1 MMRRLVA
8 GCGLMAL
15 LLLVLAPVTGQ
26 ETPKEA
32 PKAPA
37 AAPKA
42 EAPKAAPAPEKKD
55 AAPSAAPAPAG
66 DKVALKWKFEK
77 DKSFF
82 QKMSTTTRQ
91 ELTVMNNKVT
101 QEQKQTFVFSWTT
114 VKQEGDIVTLKQ
126 KIESVEMAIDIG
138 GTKIEYNSTGAQTS
152 GNPLAEFFK
161 ALVGAEFTV
170 LLDTKENK
178 ISKILDKDQ
187 FVAKLVNANP
197 AMQPLLNN
205 ILDEKAFIDM
215 SEPTFRVVPTKPV
228 AKGETWDLKSSL
240 KLGPIGSYA
249 SDYKYTYE
257 GKEGALDKI
266 GISAT
271 LKYEP
276 GTSASGSL
284 PFKIENAKLES
295 TKASGTVLFDNTKG
309 RAEKSSMTMEVKGNL
324 TIDIGGQKTTVDI
337 NQTQSTTFE
346 TSDANPSKK

>member
-1 MMRRLVA
+1 MIRRFLA
-8 GCGLMAL
+8 GFGLSAL
-15 LLLVLAPVTGQ
+15 LLVVLAPVTGQ
-26 ETPKEA
+26 EKKDA
-32 PKAPA
+32 PKAPPA
-37 AAPKA
+37 A
-42 EAPKAAPAPEKKD
+42 EKKD
-55 AAPSAAPAPAG
+55 AAPAPAASG
-66 DKVALKWKFEK
+66 DKVTLKWKFEK

-82 QKMSTTTRQ
+82 QKMSTTTKQ
-91 ELTVMNNKVT
+91 ELTVMGNKVT
-101 QEQKQTFVFSWTT
+101 QEQKQSFVFSWTP
-114 VKQEGDIVTLKQ
+114 VKLEGDVVTLKQ
-126 KIESVEMAIDIG
+126 KIESVDMAIDIG

-178 ISKILDKDQ
+178 ITKILDKDQ

-215 SEPTFRVVPTKPV
+215 SEPTFRVVPTKAV
-228 AKGETWDLKSSL
+228 AKGDTWDLSTTL

-249 SDYKYTYE
+249 SAYKYTYE
-257 GKEGALDKI
+257 GKEGSLDKI
-266 GISAT
+266 GIAAT

-295 TKASGTVLFDNTKG
+295 TKAAGSVLFDNAKG
-309 RAEKSSMTMEVKGNL
+309 RADKSSMNMEVKGTL
-324 TIDIGGQKTTVDI
+324 TIDIGGQKTAVDI
-337 NQTQSTTFE
+337 NQSQTTTFE
-346 TSDANPSKK
+346 TSDANPVKK

>member
-26 ETPKEA
+26 ETAKEA

>member
-1 MMRRLVA
+1 MIRRFLA
-8 GCGLMAL
+8 CFGLTAL
-15 LLLVLAPVTGQ
+15 LFVALAPVTGQ
-26 ETPKEA
+26 EKKDA
-32 PKAPA
+32 PKAP
-37 AAPKA
+37 
-42 EAPKAAPAPEKKD
+42 PAPEKKD
-55 AAPSAAPAPAG
+55 AAPAATG
-66 DKVALKWKFEK
+66 DKVTLKWKFEK

-82 QKMSTTTRQ
+82 QKMSTTTKQ
-91 ELTVMNNKVT
+91 ELTVMGNKVN
-101 QEQKQTFVFSWTT
+101 QEQKQSFVFSWTP
-114 VKQEGDIVTLKQ
+114 VKLEGDVVTLKQ
-126 KIESVEMAIDIG
+126 KIESVDMAIDIG

-170 LLDTKENK
+170 LLDAKENK
-178 ISKILDKDQ
+178 ITKILDKDQ

-215 SEPTFRVVPTKPV
+215 SEPTFRVVPTKAV
-228 AKGETWDLKSSL
+228 GKGDTWDLTTNL

-249 SDYKYTYE
+249 SAYKYTYE

-266 GISAT
+266 SIAAT

-295 TKASGTVLFDNTKG
+295 TKAAGSVLFDNAKG
-309 RAEKSSMTMEVKGNL
+309 RAEKSSMNMEVKGTL
-324 TIDIGGQKTTVDI
+324 TIDIGGQKTAVDI
-337 NQTQSTTFE
+337 NQSQSTTFE
-346 TSDANPSKK
+346 TSDANPVKK

>member
-55 AAPSAAPAPAG
+55 AAPAAAPAPAG
-66 DKVALKWKFEK
+66 DKVALKW
-77 DKSFF
+77 
-82 QKMSTTTRQ
+82 
-91 ELTVMNNKVT
+91 NNKVT